1 MYYIYVLLSLKD
13 NQFYTGYTE
22 NLKSRFEKHSKG
34 YVATTKERRPL
45 KLVYYEACLN
55 QEDALH
61 RERYLKTT
69 WGKRYLKNRLKS
81 LIKSLEVQLNLTGRE
96 GWNNKHINIYLEGI
110 NRPQGEIRETKHH
123 LKMAFKKNYINKVE
137 YTDLINRY
145 DEFGRMLTSLEKS
158 LEHWKSIRAPKTDN
172 PKPKTHDRRP
182 IMDEE

>member
-1 MYYIYVLLSLKD
+1 MWLALLNEKIMYYIYVLLSLKD

-22 NLKSRFEKHSKG
+22 NLKNRFEKHSKG

-81 LIKSLEVQLNLTGRE
+81 FIKSLE
-96 GWNNKHINIYLEGI
+96 
-110 NRPQGEIRETKHH
+110 
-123 LKMAFKKNYINKVE
+123 M
-137 YTDLINRY
+137 
-145 DEFGRMLTSLEKS
+145 
-158 LEHWKSIRAPKTDN
+158 
-172 PKPKTHDRRP
+172 
-182 IMDEE
+182 